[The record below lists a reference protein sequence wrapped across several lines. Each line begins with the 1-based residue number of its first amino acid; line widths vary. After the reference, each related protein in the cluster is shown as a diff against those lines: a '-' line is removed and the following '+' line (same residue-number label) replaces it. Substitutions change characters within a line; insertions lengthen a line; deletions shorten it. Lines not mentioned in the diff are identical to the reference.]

1 MALNADVAQMLSG
14 ASQLSNIQQEVL
26 SALGRY
32 VTMNQNLT
40 STGFSGDAALASMAT
55 TEDINRTGQQVNQR
69 FQSVIDMMK
78 RSAHQYQETNAQNR
92 AALGSVQS
100 T

>member
-14 ASQLSNIQQEVL
+14 AGQLDNIKQEVL
-26 SALGRY
+26 AALGRY

-40 STGFSGDAALASMAT
+40 GTGFAGTAALASMAT

-69 FQSVIDMMK
+69 FGNVIDMMR
-78 RSAHQYQETNAQNR
+78 RSAQQYQETNAQNR

>member
-14 ASQLSNIQQEVL
+14 ASQLSNIQQEVM

-40 STGFSGDAALASMAT
+40 GTGFSGDAALASMST

-69 FQSVIDMMK
+69 FQAVIDMMK
-78 RSAHQYQETNAQNR
+78 RSAHQYGETNAQNR
-92 AALGSVQS
+92 ASFGNVVS

>member
-1 MALNADVAQMLSG
+1 MALNADVAQMLNG
-14 ASQLSNIQQEVL
+14 AQTLATIQSDVL

-40 STGFSGDAALASMAT
+40 GTGFSGDAALASMAT
-55 TEDINRTGQQVNQR
+55 TEDINRTGQQVNDR
-69 FQSVIDMMK
+69 FQNVINMMK
-78 RSAHQYQETNAQNR
+78 RSAHQYAETNAQNR
-92 AALGSVQS
+92 AALGSIQS